1 VPASDVNL
9 KKKLTMITRIIK
21 YKCLLLL
28 LAGAIGFG
36 GCHKYLDTN
45 DNPNLSSS
53 ASPDLLLP
61 AVQAAI
67 GHALGNPLQ
76 IYGGIWAQ
84 YWTQSPTSSQY
95 RSIDQ
100 YAVTTTAF
108 DRPWRMLYSDALQD
122 IQEILNLTEGKQA
135 YDQYTAIAYIM
146 KAYDFQLATDAWGD
160 VPLTEAAMPNVTNPS
175 YTPQS
180 QVYDSILAYV
190 NYAINLIDVSS
201 EATPGI
207 DDLIFQGDMDQWLR
221 FANTFKLRVLL
232 RLSEAA
238 PQKAAAGIQTLANAS
253 FLETDAQINYSTV
266 GGNQNPLFS
275 EELGLSRV
283 QNLVASETV
292 TKYMTENN
300 DPRADVFFNRYINA
314 TTGVDSIIGI
324 KQGSYR
330 SNIRIYS
337 LPSTAVGALATN
349 DQSANAPV
357 KFISAAES
365 YFLQAEAVVRGWLT
379 GSQPAM
385 TLYQKGI
392 RASFKSYNVPGA
404 DAYIASSPAA
414 QWPTG
419 MQAQIRAIIIQ
430 KWLAM
435 TGNQSFEA
443 WTEWRRT
450 GYPDF
455 FTQSAASTLG
465 AGRMPERLL
474 YPSSEVT
481 RNANFPGISLV
492 YQNVWWDVN

>member
-1 VPASDVNL
+1 M
-9 KKKLTMITRIIK
+9 TTHTIK
-21 YKCLLLL
+21 YKFLLLVL
-28 LAGAIGFG
+28 TVAIGLG

-45 DNPNLSSS
+45 DNSNLSSS

-84 YWTQSPTSSQY
+84 YWTQNPTSSQY
-95 RSIDQ
+95 RTVDQ
-100 YAVTTTAF
+100 YAVSTTDF

-122 IQEILNLTEGKQA
+122 IQELLKLTEGKQA
-135 YDQYTAIAYIM
+135 YNQYTAIAYIM
-146 KAYDFQLATDAWGD
+146 KAYDFQVATDAWGD
-160 VPLTEAAMPNVTNPS
+160 VPLTEAATPNITNPS

-180 QVYDSILAYV
+180 QVYDSIISYV
-190 NYAINLIDVSS
+190 NHAISLIDVNS
-201 EATPGI
+201 EATPGS
-207 DDLIFQGDMDQWLR
+207 DDLFFQGDMDQWLR
-221 FANTFKLRVLL
+221 FANTFKLRALL
-232 RLSEAA
+232 RLSEVA

-253 FLETDAQINYSTV
+253 FLETDAQINYSTI

-275 EELGLSRV
+275 EELGLGRT

-292 TKYMTENN
+292 AKYLTQNN
-300 DPRADVFFNRYINA
+300 DPRADVFFNRYTNS
-314 TTGVDSIIGI
+314 TTDIDSIIGI

-330 SNIRIYS
+330 TNTRVYS
-337 LPSTAVGALATN
+337 LPSILVGALAIN
-349 DQSANAPV
+349 DKSANAPV
-357 KFISAAES
+357 KFLSAAES
-365 YFLQAEAVVRGWLT
+365 YFLQAEAVARGWLNS
-379 GSQPAM
+379 SQSAM
-385 TLYQKGI
+385 ALFQKGI
-392 RASFKSYNVPGA
+392 RASFTSYNVPGV

-414 QWPTG
+414 QWPSGTA
-419 MQAQIRAIIIQ
+419 AQIRAIIIQ

-455 FTQSAASTLG
+455 FTTSAASTLG

-492 YQNVWWDVN
+492 YTKVWWDVN